1 MNKQKNNF
9 FSNNLSRHRFATII
23 CTIGPTCNTLDML
36 KKLIYAGMNVAR
48 LNFSHGTHE
57 EKKQLI
63 KLIRKAEKETGKP
76 IAILQDLQGPKL
88 RVGELKGGG
97 PVNLINDST
106 VTLTTEPCFG
116 TAEKFYV
123 DYKNLPNE
131 VQPGDPV
138 LLADGTIALQVIKK
152 SNKEVKCRIIHG
164 GELFPRKGVNL
175 PGVKM
180 SVPSLTPK
188 DVKDLKFG
196 VEHGVDWIALS
207 FVREAKDITKLRARI
222 KRLRSSLKKLPT
234 SIPPKIIAKIEKPEA
249 VENLDD
255 ILDKTDGIM
264 VARGDLGVE
273 LNISKVPIIQKEMI
287 HLANKIGKPV
297 ITATQMLESM
307 THAAI
312 PTRAEASDVANAI
325 FDGTDAVMLSAET
338 AFGKFPEEAVKAL
351 NLISRQAEYSHLFN
365 PGRCEIKSNTMHA
378 IAASASD
385 TAEEINA
392 SSVVV
397 YTYSG
402 NAAIKVASF
411 RPKRPILALCTNVD
425 VARQLMVYWNIKT
438 ITVRECKNINQML
451 TLADKKVIEAN
462 CGKSGDSYVLIAGTP
477 GESGKT
483 DFLHVRKL
491 K

>member
-1 MNKQKNNF
+1 MNKKTNF
-9 FSNNLSRHRFATII
+9 FSNVLPRHRFATIV
-23 CTIGPTCNTLDML
+23 CTIGPTCNTLPML

-57 EKKQLI
+57 EKKHLI
-63 KLIRKAEKETGKP
+63 KLIRKAEKETGRP

-97 PVNLINDST
+97 PINLINGKT
-106 VTLTTEPCFG
+106 VTLTTVPCFG

-123 DYKNLPNE
+123 DYKNLHNE
-131 VQPGDPV
+131 VKPGDPI

-152 SNKEVKCRIIHG
+152 NNTEVLCKIIHG
-164 GELFPRKGVNL
+164 GELYPRKGVNL

-207 FVREAKDITKLRARI
+207 FVREAKDIIKLRARI
-222 KRLRSSLKKLPT
+222 KKLRAALKKLPT

-249 VENLDD
+249 VENLTA
-255 ILDKTDGIM
+255 ILDATDAIM

-273 LNISKVPIIQKEMI
+273 LSISKVPVVQKEMI
-287 HLANKIGKPV
+287 HLANKVGKPV

-307 THAAI
+307 TQASI

-338 AFGKFPEEAVKAL
+338 AFGKFPEEAVKSL

-365 PGRCEIKSNTMHA
+365 PKCCEIRSNTMHA

-385 TAEEINA
+385 TAEEIGA

-397 YTYSG
+397 FTYSG

-411 RPKRPILALCTNVD
+411 RPKRPILALCTNID

-438 ITVRECKNINQML
+438 ITVPECKTLKRMIK
-451 TLADKKVIEAN
+451 LADEKVKEAN
-462 CGKSGDSYVLIAGTP
+462 CGKTGDNYVLIAGTP

-483 DFLHVRKL
+483 AFLHVRKL

>member
-1 MNKQKNNF
+1 MNKQKKDF
-9 FSNNLSRHRFATII
+9 FSSNLSRHRFATII
-23 CTIGPTCNTLDML
+23 CTIGPTCNTPELL
-36 KKLIYAGMNVAR
+36 TKLAYAGMNVAR
-48 LNFSHGTHE
+48 LNFSHGTHD
-57 EKKQLI
+57 EKKRLI
-63 KLIRKAEKETGKP
+63 KIIRKVEKETGKT

-97 PVNLINDST
+97 PVNLVNDAT

-131 VQPGDPV
+131 VKPGDPI
-138 LLADGTIALQVIKK
+138 LIADGTIALQVIKK
-152 SNKEVKCRIIHG
+152 NKVEVLCKVIHG
-164 GELFPRKGVNL
+164 DELYPRKGVNL

-188 DVKDLKFG
+188 DIKDLKFG

-222 KRLRSSLKKLPT
+222 KKIRSSLKKLPT
-234 SIPPKIIAKIEKPEA
+234 SIPPKIIAKVEKPEA
-249 VENLDD
+249 VENLNA
-255 ILDKTDGIM
+255 ILEAADSIM

-273 LNISKVPIIQKEMI
+273 LSISRVPVIQKEMI

-338 AFGKFPEEAVKAL
+338 AFGKFPVESVKAL
-351 NLISRQAEYSHLFN
+351 DLISRQAEYSHIFN
-365 PGRCEIKSNTMHA
+365 PGRCEITSNTMHA
-378 IAASASD
+378 IASSASD

-392 SSVVV
+392 SCVVV
-397 YTYSG
+397 FTYSG
-402 NAAIKVASF
+402 NSAIKVASF
-411 RPKRPILALCTNVD
+411 RPKQPILALCTNVD

-438 ITVRECKNINQML
+438 ITIPECKTLKRMVN
-451 TLADKKVIEAN
+451 LADKKVLESN
-462 CGKSGDSYVLIAGTP
+462 CGKSGDNYVLIAGAP

-483 DFLHVRKL
+483 AFLHVRKL

>member
-1 MNKQKNNF
+1 MNKQKKDF
-9 FSNNLSRHRFATII
+9 FSSNLSKHRFATIV
-23 CTIGPTCNTLDML
+23 CTIGPTCNTPEIL
-36 KKLIYAGMNVAR
+36 KKLVFAGMNVAR
-48 LNFSHGTHE
+48 LNFSHGSHD
-57 EKKQLI
+57 EKKRII
-63 KLIRKAEKETGKP
+63 KIIRKVEKETGKT

-88 RVGELKGGG
+88 RVGELKNGG
-97 PVNLINDST
+97 PVNLVNGAT
-106 VTLTTEPCFG
+106 VTLTTEPCIG

-131 VQPGDPV
+131 VKPGDPV
-138 LLADGTIALQVIKK
+138 LIADGTIALQVIKK
-152 SNKEVKCRIIHG
+152 DKVEVLCEIIHG
-164 GELFPRKGVNL
+164 GELNPRKGVNL

-222 KRLRSSLKKLPT
+222 TKLRASLKKLPT
-234 SIPPKIIAKIEKPEA
+234 LIPPKIIAKVEKPEA
-249 VENLDD
+249 VANLAE
-255 ILDKTDGIM
+255 ILDATDGVM

-273 LNISKVPIIQKEMI
+273 LSISRVPVIQKEMI

-307 THAAI
+307 THATI

-325 FDGTDAVMLSAET
+325 FDGTDGVMLSEET
-338 AFGKFPEEAVKAL
+338 AFGKFPVEAVKAL
-351 NLISRQAEYSHLFN
+351 DLIARNAEYSHIYN
-365 PGRCEIKSNTMHA
+365 PNRCDMKSNTTYA

-392 SSVVV
+392 SCVVV
-397 YTYSG
+397 FTYSG
-402 NAAIKVASF
+402 NSAIKVASF

-438 ITVRECKNINQML
+438 VTVPECKTLKQMIN
-451 TLADKKVIEAN
+451 LADKKVLESN
-462 CGKSGDSYVLIAGTP
+462 CGKAGDNYVLIAGTP
-477 GESGKT
+477 EESGKT
-483 DFLHVRKL
+483 SFLHVRKL